1 MKRKSAIVLTLLL
14 LTVPAMLT
22 AADVGKRDIL
32 RVGEAEFTSA
42 TEFTVSLEVIHD
54 ENIAAMDLPLTFT
67 EGVTLTEVT
76 FEGTGVS
83 DFDERIVNIDNENGR
98 FDIGL
103 INMVYA
109 PKDEMTLK
117 PVAGSNT
124 VALLH
129 FRLDNSGLESLE
141 IGTWTTEAP
150 FHELMFVYTEWSD
163 GVSLVSDLVPAMEGA
178 TISLASRTPN
188 AVLPTEFDLAQ
199 NAPNPFNPSTQISF
213 ALPSAAKVSLTVYN
227 VLGQQVKT
235 LVDEYMTAGY
245 QTVTWDG
252 TDNSSAS
259 VASGI
264 YFYRIA
270 AGEFADTKKMLL
282 LK

>member
-1 MKRKSAIVLTLLL
+1 MKRKSALVITLLL
-14 LTVPAMLT
+14 LTVPAMLA

-76 FEGTGVS
+76 FEGTRVS
-83 DFDERIVNIDNENGR
+83 DFDVRIVNIDNEKGQV
-98 FDIGL
+98 DIGL

-109 PKDEMTLK
+109 PKDEPTLK
-117 PVAGSNT
+117 PVSGSNT
-124 VALLH
+124 VAYLH
-129 FRLDNSGLESLE
+129 FRLDNAGLETLE
-141 IGTWTTEAP
+141 IGTYTTEAP
-150 FHELMFVYTEWSD
+150 FHELMFVYNEWRD
-163 GVSLVSDLVPAMEGA
+163 GVPLVRDLVPALEGA
-178 TISLASRTPN
+178 TVSLASRTPN
-188 AVLPTEFDLAQ
+188 VVLPTEFDLAQ

-264 YFYRIA
+264 YFYRIT